1 MSDGD
6 QQSGPGAGTPGDPET
21 APAIR
26 ALDDD
31 TIRRI
36 AAGEV
41 VERPASVVKELVEN
55 SLDADAERVRVAVEA
70 GGTEG
75 VVVRDDGVGM
85 TEPELRLAVQEHT
98 TSKIRDIDDLEAGVG
113 TLGFRGEALHT
124 IGAVSKLSVRSKPR
138 GASGAGTEL
147 RVEGGEVTAV
157 EPVGCPEGTT
167 VEVDGLFYN
176 TPARRKFLKTEATEF
191 DHVNTV
197 VTQYALANPDVS
209 VGLTHDDR
217 EVFATEGRG
226 SLRSTVLSVYGRE
239 VAESMVDVAWT
250 PDGAGDPTGEDGGE
264 AGGDD
269 STDDAAP
276 IREVRG
282 LVSHPETTRADRS
295 YCSTF
300 VNGRYVTARTLRE
313 AVLDAYGGQLAP
325 DRYPFATLFVD
336 VPPDSVDV
344 NVHPR
349 KMEVRFDEETAV
361 RTAVETAVREALLD
375 EGLVRSGAPRG
386 RSAPDETEV
395 VPGGGTDAADGAD
408 GAIDAGES
416 TADDDEGAM
425 AGEAGEDE
433 TIEVDEGAVT
443 GAGEGTVTGAD
454 EGETPDADAET
465 VAGGTGGDDPRAD
478 SDGQDGPTDVDVRDG
493 VADAGGPAGSIDWD
507 AVRERAG
514 RSTDATESDATESDA
529 TDATE
534 SDATESAGSMNATD
548 ATDAT
553 EERRDDAA
561 QPDAG
566 ETADS
571 SPADPP
577 IGSTRGAASDT
588 LDGSS
593 TGPGTDTPG
602 DTGDDATGSTTG
614 SAGES
619 TDDTEPA
626 ADAWPDT
633 DRAGAHAHGRDAAD
647 AGRGRGSDAGR
658 LRGPTSQRT
667 LDGEEATVDA
677 AFDRLPGLRVLGQ
690 YRDTY
695 LVAEAADGLVLI
707 DQHAADERVNYE
719 RLREEFRGDTPTQS
733 LAAPVELE
741 LTAREAA
748 LFEEY
753 RDALAQL
760 GFYAGRTGERTVEVR
775 TVPAVFDDALE
786 PSLLR
791 DVLTAFVGGGTDAE
805 ATVDAVADS
814 LLADLACY
822 PSVTGNTSLTEG
834 SVVELLEALDD
845 CENPF
850 ACPHGRPTIVRF
862 DGEEIEDRFERDY
875 PGHAGRREE

>member
-6 QQSGPGAGTPGDPET
+6 QHSGPGAGTPGDPET

-167 VEVDGLFYN
+167 VEVDDLFYN

-250 PDGAGDPTGEDGGE
+250 PDGAGDPPGEGGGE
-264 AGGDD
+264 AAGGEGP
-269 STDDAAP
+269 DDAAP
-276 IREVRG
+276 VREVRG

-361 RTAVETAVREALLD
+361 RAAVETAVREALLD

-395 VPGGGTDAADGAD
+395 VPGGGADEDDGAD
-408 GAIDAGES
+408 TTAVAGGGES
-416 TADDDEGAM
+416 TSDDGEGSM
-425 AGEAGEDE
+425 AGEAAENAAL
-433 TIEVDEGAVT
+433 EVDEDAV
-443 GAGEGTVTGAD
+443 AGPD
-454 EGETPDADAET
+454 EDGTPDTDAET
-465 VAGGTGGDDPRAD
+465 VAEGAEGDDRPGD
-478 SDGQDGPTDVDVRDG
+478 GDGSDDTSDADVRDEVG
-493 VADAGGPAGSIDWD
+493 DADGPAGSIDWD

-514 RSTDATESDATESDA
+514 RSTDATESVEAETADTDA
-529 TDATE
+529 TD
-534 SDATESAGSMNATD
+534 SAEPANSTD

-553 EERRDDAA
+553 GSIDARSDPGDATER
-561 QPDAG
+561 G
-566 ETADS
+566 
-571 SPADPP
+571 PADPP

-588 LDGSS
+588 LDGGR
-593 TGPGTDTPG
+593 TGSGADTPG
-602 DTGDDATGSTTG
+602 GTGDDATDSTTG
-614 SAGES
+614 SAGGS
-619 TDDTEPA
+619 VDDTEPA
-626 ADAWPDT
+626 ADAWPDS
-633 DRAGAHAHGRDAAD
+633 DPAGAHARGRDAAD

-719 RLREEFRGDTPTQS
+719 RLRAELGGETPTQS

-791 DVLTAFVGGGTDAE
+791 DVLTAFVGEGADAE